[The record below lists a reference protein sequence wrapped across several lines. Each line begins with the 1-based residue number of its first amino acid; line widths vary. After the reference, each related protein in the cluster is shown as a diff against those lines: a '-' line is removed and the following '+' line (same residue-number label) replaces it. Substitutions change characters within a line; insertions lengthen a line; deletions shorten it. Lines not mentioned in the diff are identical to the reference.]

1 MSNRSDWKGWEKQ
14 VAEALGGKRHHRTMG
29 SFATVA
35 TDVRFPKRMKH
46 RYPILRKVSVECKK
60 RRKLDI
66 VALFAEAVTKYGQ
79 KNERVI
85 LATKRPVG
93 RFGKAA
99 KKLKVRIEKRYRVGS
114 TLYKQRLK
122 KKLKQYHGMTKLEE
136 LSKFDKKKLLDH
148 VAHIMRLDLGRKIKW
163 ETRLLR
169 AKMCNTGL
177 VTVTLEFF
185 AELFKAW
192 LEASRNAR

>member
-1 MSNRSDWKGWEKQ
+1 MGNVSRWKDWEKT
-14 VAEALGGKRHHRTMG
+14 VAEALGGKRRHRTMG

-79 KNERVI
+79 KDERVI

-122 KKLKQYHGMTKLEE
+122 KQLKERYGDKKLGE
-136 LSKFDKKKLLDH
+136 LGKFDKKGFLKHLARVMKLDC
-148 VAHIMRLDLGRKIKW
+148 GRQVKW
-163 ETRLLR
+163 ETQLLR
-169 AKMCNTGL
+169 AKMCNAGL
-177 VTVTLEFF
+177 VTVTLEYF

-192 LEASRNAR
+192 LETTV